1 MEILWLAI
9 FLYSIG
15 LAVVLHFKPALM
27 FHPTTGAWKEFGYQ
41 RGSRYTIFP
50 FWLFAIVWALMS
62 YVLAATITWMLPV
75 LGVFSTFSSEEGEG
89 EGENGDWNDGDWND
103 GDWND
108 GDWNGNGDGDGNGDG
123 TYEEPEMEP
132 VKRGPGR
139 PRKNANT
146 NANTPLSPPKVKAKP
161 GYYVLDPATNTNAGG
176 LHKYIYYGSSPPPDV
191 DLNQVYEENADS
203 V

>member
-15 LAVVLHFKPALM
+15 LAVVLHIKPALM

-89 EGENGDWNDGDWND
+89 EGEGENGDW
-103 GDWND
+103 
-108 GDWNGNGDGDGNGDG
+108 NGDG

-203 V
+203 A